1 MSPTA
6 RRIWAWGPAVAYM
19 LLIWALSSI
28 STQLHFELVPFQ
40 DKGVHFLEYG
50 MLAALLAHAMR
61 NTWPAWRTLSVFAL
75 AVLFTVLWGLI
86 DEIHQAYVPGRSSD
100 VRDVFA
106 DALGGTAGAIIY
118 ALASREQTRARRL
131 AGPEK
136 ANARESG
143 RSV

>member
-1 MSPTA
+1 MSPST
-6 RRIWAWGPAVAYM
+6 RRIWAWGPALAYM

-28 STQLHFELVPFQ
+28 STQLHFEFVPFQ

-61 NTWPAWRTLSVFAL
+61 NTWPAWRSLSVFAL
-75 AVLFTVLWGLI
+75 AVVITVLWGLI

-100 VRDVFA
+100 VRDVLA
-106 DALGGTAGAIIY
+106 DALGGMAGACLY
-118 ALASREQTRARRL
+118 AIASRDQARARRL
-131 AGPEK
+131 LGAQK

-143 RSV
+143 RSA